1 MIIESILAFIG
12 IFVGLLIAKYTKE
25 EFKAGKKYFIILYK
39 SILFLLI
46 IYLLYFVNLDW
57 TILLFMVGF
66 VITLFF
72 SNLYFYLGLAVF
84 SSASIYVA
92 FFVFLLGL
100 PYGTLLFHKK
110 NVKKYLKYS
119 FIFFVLSSLVLLF
132 DFVWINY
139 FIAGSLFSF
148 FLRKVL

>member
-119 FIFFVLSSLVLLF
+119 FISFVLSSLVLLF

>member
-119 FIFFVLSSLVLLF
+119 FIFFVLNNF
-132 DFVWINY
+132 W
-139 FIAGSLFSF
+139 
-148 FLRKVL
+148 KVLKVSL

>member
-12 IFVGLLIAKYTKE
+12 IFVGLFIAKYTKE

-119 FIFFVLSSLVLLF
+119 FIFFVLSSLLLLF

>member
-25 EFKAGKKYFIILYK
+25 EFKSGKKYFIILYK
-39 SILFLLI
+39 LILFLII
-46 IYLLYFVNLDW
+46 IYLLYFVSLDW
-57 TILLFMVGF
+57 TVLCFILGF
-66 VITLFF
+66 VVTLFF

-84 SSASIYVA
+84 SSASLYVA
-92 FFVFLLGL
+92 FFVFLLGV

-110 NVKKYLKYS
+110 NVKTYLKYS
-119 FIFFVLSSLVLLF
+119 FIFFILSSLILLF
-132 DFVWINY
+132 NFSGINY
-139 FIAGSLFSF
+139 FIAGALSSL

>member
-119 FIFFVLSSLVLLF
+119 FIFFVLSSLLLLF